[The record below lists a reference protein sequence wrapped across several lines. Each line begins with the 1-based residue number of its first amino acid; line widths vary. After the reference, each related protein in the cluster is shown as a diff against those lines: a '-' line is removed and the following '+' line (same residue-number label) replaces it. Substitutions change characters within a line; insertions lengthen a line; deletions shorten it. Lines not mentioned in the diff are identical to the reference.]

1 MKTHECASSLLR
13 NSYSLI
19 RKPEQ
24 AVAVVIP
31 IYKYNLTD
39 NELISLSRC
48 IRILNRYDIII
59 LAPETLQLNKID
71 LLTSQKYSVTRFCNK
86 YFNSTQDYNHL
97 LLSKQFYYSFIKYRY
112 ILICQLD
119 TFVFDDQL
127 SYWCSLSY
135 DYIGAP
141 WIDCHWTNDIE
152 WTEYFDNYF
161 KSGFARYFTDHINMV
176 GNGGLSLRKVRSFI
190 IALSL
195 MQNKASK
202 WLRNEDTFWSF
213 EVPRYL
219 PFFKIPDVKI
229 ACKFSIETEP
239 QECIKMNDGNLPF
252 GCHAW
257 EKYDLAYWR
266 QIFKRYGYTV

>member
-48 IRILNRYDIII
+48 ISILNRYDIII
-59 LAPETLQLNKID
+59 VAPETLQLNKID
-71 LLTSQKYSVTRFCNK
+71 LLTSQKYRVTRFCNK
-86 YFNSTQDYNHL
+86 YFNSIQDYNHL

-119 TFVFDDQL
+119 TFIFDDSL

-141 WIDCHWTNDIE
+141 WIACEWTNDIV
-152 WTEYFDNYF
+152 WKEYFANYF
-161 KSGFARYFTDHINMV
+161 NNGFAKYFTNHINMV
-176 GNGGLSLRKVRSFI
+176 GNGGLSLRNVRSFI

-195 MQNKASK
+195 LHDKANK

-213 EVPRYL
+213 EVPKYL
-219 PFFKIPDVKI
+219 PFFKIPDVRT
-229 ACKFSIETEP
+229 ASKFSIETEP
-239 QECIKMNDGNLPF
+239 QECMKMNDGNLPF

-257 EKYDLAYWR
+257 EKYDPEYWR
-266 QIFKRYGYTV
+266 QILKHYGY